1 MPTPLITEIQ
11 RFCLQDGPGIRTTI
25 FLKGCPLHCP
35 WCHNPENISSKQE
48 FYFYAN
54 KCTGCRQCQ
63 AACSSGTGNMD
74 HDCMEKTSDR
84 RLCTSCLQ
92 CVSACRFGARE
103 TVGKSIPMEN
113 ILLEAGSDRIF
124 YEVSGGGVTISG
136 GEPLMFPEFTCDL
149 ARSLKVKEN
158 LHVAVE
164 TCLLAEWHNIAP
176 LLEYVD
182 LFIVDIKSLDPEK
195 HQRVTG
201 GSLQKILSNLERL
214 LEAKAAVRIHLPI
227 IPHFN
232 DSSEDFE
239 TYAVYLGHFAGNL
252 SGVDILPFHSYA
264 AGKYIQLGR
273 SYQYQKVPDLAVQQL
288 APLVQAL
295 EQQGI
300 REITIG
306 GMVGASAAAENGV
319 ANRALEARRGH
330 LPPVHL
336 PQKKGVVPT
345 RH

>member
-1 MPTPLITEIQ
+1 
-11 RFCLQDGPGIRTTI
+11 
-25 FLKGCPLHCP
+25 
-35 WCHNPENISSKQE
+35 
-48 FYFYAN
+48 
-54 KCTGCRQCQ
+54 
-63 AACSSGTGNMD
+63 
-74 HDCMEKTSDR
+74 
-84 RLCTSCLQ
+84 
-92 CVSACRFGARE
+92 
-103 TVGKSIPMEN
+103 
-113 ILLEAGSDRIF
+113 
-124 YEVSGGGVTISG
+124 
-136 GEPLMFPEFTCDL
+136 MFPEFTCDL